1 MKNLATLRN
10 SYNSIHQAR
19 HQWAL
24 AIIENLKEMGKEIK
38 VLGDYYDPEDGWP
51 EGLHIVIMDDDNYP
65 QDIVID
71 SVKYEEKEYSN
82 IAVHLCYWDPNKCDQ
97 WWSIS
102 DFSSDDADTIL
113 LAIQWPESVKQG
125 EAEQEQEA
133 IMVLYFVD
141 EDNTKDMLLAARKS
155 DLEAGNKRQEIEQ
168 CLRETFNI
176 DERKEWEDCDPEGMD
191 RGLQKAADK
200 LAKGEQAYFDTYDFA
215 WEKVSII

>member
-1 MKNLATLRN
+1 MARN
-10 SYNSIHQAR
+10 KKYTVRVAY
-19 HQWAL
+19 
-24 AIIENLKEMGKEIK
+24 K
-38 VLGDYYDPEDGWP
+38 VYDYYTIEAENKQEAIEQALETSATDSLNDYTQDG
-51 EGLHIVIMDDDNYP
+51 D
-65 QDIVID
+65 
-71 SVKYEEKEYSN
+71 
-82 IAVHLCYWDPNKCDQ
+82 
-97 WWSIS
+97 
-102 DFSSDDADTIL
+102 
-113 LAIQWPESVKQG
+113 G
-125 EAEQEQEA
+125 EAIVTMIDNKPVEPEKKEQEA

>member
-1 MKNLATLRN
+1 MARN
-10 SYNSIHQAR
+10 KKYTVRVAY
-19 HQWAL
+19 
-24 AIIENLKEMGKEIK
+24 K
-38 VLGDYYDPEDGWP
+38 VYDYYTIEAKNEQEAIEQALETSATDSLNDYTQDG
-51 EGLHIVIMDDDNYP
+51 E
-65 QDIVID
+65 
-71 SVKYEEKEYSN
+71 
-82 IAVHLCYWDPNKCDQ
+82 
-97 WWSIS
+97 
-102 DFSSDDADTIL
+102 
-113 LAIQWPESVKQG
+113 G
-125 EAEQEQEA
+125 EAIVTMIDNKPVEPEKKEQEA

-176 DERKEWEDCDPEGMD
+176 DERKEWEDCDPEGME

>member
-1 MKNLATLRN
+1 MNKTRN
-10 SYNSIHQAR
+10 YRERKQESVSMNILHV
-19 HQWAL
+19 
-24 AIIENLKEMGKEIK
+24 IFDTKEMYEKAKTHFDSDGPSPFWA
-38 VLGDYYDPEDGWP
+38 GDWNDETRTIEFAEANSVDTLEVALTADMESVGI
-51 EGLHIVIMDDDNYP
+51 EGYHFEL
-65 QDIVID
+65 
-71 SVKYEEKEYSN
+71 
-82 IAVHLCYWDPNKCDQ
+82 
-97 WWSIS
+97 
-102 DFSSDDADTIL
+102 ADTMEL
-113 LAIQWPESVKQG
+113 EPEEDEDNCNS
-125 EAEQEQEA
+125 

-176 DERKEWEDCDPEGMD
+176 DERKEWEDCDPEGME

>member
-1 MKNLATLRN
+1 MTTKIFILSWF
-10 SYNSIHQAR
+10 SY
-19 HQWAL
+19 
-24 AIIENLKEMGKEIK
+24 IES
-38 VLGDYYDPEDGWP
+38 
-51 EGLHIVIMDDDNYP
+51 DNYLYS
-65 QDIVID
+65 DIKTFTDEEKAMAEFESDCEKAYDECKWGCQWDESEDERDEDCAYDVDESRDPGTYQVSSGAYDGYHVEVSI
-71 SVKYEEKEYSN
+71 EEKEIEIPATDKNS
-82 IAVHLCYWDPNKCDQ
+82 K
-97 WWSIS
+97 
-102 DFSSDDADTIL
+102 
-113 LAIQWPESVKQG
+113 G
-125 EAEQEQEA
+125 EAIVTMIGNKSVEPEKKEQET

-176 DERKEWEDCDPEGMD
+176 DERKEWEDCDPEGME

>member
-1 MKNLATLRN
+1 MARN
-10 SYNSIHQAR
+10 KKYTVRVSY
-19 HQWAL
+19 
-24 AIIENLKEMGKEIK
+24 K
-38 VLGDYYDPEDGWP
+38 VYDYYTIEAKNEQEAIEQALEVSATDSLNDFTQDG
-51 EGLHIVIMDDDNYP
+51 E
-65 QDIVID
+65 
-71 SVKYEEKEYSN
+71 
-82 IAVHLCYWDPNKCDQ
+82 
-97 WWSIS
+97 
-102 DFSSDDADTIL
+102 
-113 LAIQWPESVKQG
+113 G
-125 EAEQEQEA
+125 EAIVTMIDNKPVEPEKKEQEA

-176 DERKEWEDCDPEGMD
+176 DERKEWEDCDPEGME

>member
-10 SYNSIHQAR
+10 SYNGIHQAR
-19 HQWAL
+19 HQWAQ

-71 SVKYEEKEYSN
+71 SVKYEEKEHSN

-113 LAIQWPESVKQG
+113 LAIQWPESIKQG
-125 EAEQEQEA
+125 EAEQEQDA
-133 IMVLYFVD
+133 IMVLCSYD
-141 EDNTKDMLLAARKS
+141 EDDDVKDMLLGIRPDDIKKPETIS
-155 DLEAGNKRQEIEQ
+155 SISQE
-168 CLRETFNI
+168 LRRIFCVDDYVASVG
-176 DERKEWEDCDPEGMD
+176 DE
-191 RGLQKAADK
+191 
-200 LAKGEQAYFDTYDFA
+200 GEQEFQEAIDDLANGREATFECYKWY
-215 WEKVSII
+215 WEKVGII

>member
-1 MKNLATLRN
+1 MARKKKYTVRV
-10 SYNSIHQAR
+10 SY
-19 HQWAL
+19 
-24 AIIENLKEMGKEIK
+24 K
-38 VLGDYYDPEDGWP
+38 VYDYYTIEAKNEQEAIEQALETSATDSLNDFTQDG
-51 EGLHIVIMDDDNYP
+51 E
-65 QDIVID
+65 
-71 SVKYEEKEYSN
+71 
-82 IAVHLCYWDPNKCDQ
+82 
-97 WWSIS
+97 
-102 DFSSDDADTIL
+102 
-113 LAIQWPESVKQG
+113 G
-125 EAEQEQEA
+125 EAIVTMIGNKPVEPEKKEQEA